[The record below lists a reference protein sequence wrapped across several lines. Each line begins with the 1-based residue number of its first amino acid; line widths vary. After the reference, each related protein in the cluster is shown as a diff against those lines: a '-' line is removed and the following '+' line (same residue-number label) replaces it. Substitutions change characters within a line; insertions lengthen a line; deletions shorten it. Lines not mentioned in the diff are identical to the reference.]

1 MRIIKDDILEEKV
14 NKTIGNIME
23 EYFKNTNILKSDFNP
38 MAED

>member
-23 EYFKNTNILKSDFNP
+23 EYFKNTNIFHASSS
-38 MAED
+38 